1 MPVSPAARPSPSVP
15 ATPGSALGFDRFLR
29 SVERRAI
36 RIAELGEELHP
47 RAVEHVAR
55 AMADLAKIW
64 PTVPEAD
71 WAVEFWRRLH
81 LRLDAARG
89 NAAAR
94 AFERRPQAEDDAPAD
109 DADPLAG
116 ADALA
121 HLENALRALS
131 SPQRLVF
138 LLRVWE
144 GLELPVVAKAMDL
157 APEHAKAELFHAL
170 QRLHGR
176 LAPGAQDRR
185 WVLRCRELLDG
196 WAQALEPPSLAPLAV
211 VRRALARPAPAA
223 ASRNTDGLR
232 RFGLAA
238 LLVGAAVLGW
248 RGVSIWLAQP
258 AVAPPAVEVLE
269 ADTPPPAVVELA
281 PVAAPDYELLADA
294 EQFAL
299 LRDLDF
305 YAWHAREHATDE

>member
-1 MPVSPAARPSPSVP
+1 MTPVSPTAGAESAPS
-15 ATPGSALGFDRFLR
+15 GSALGFDRFLR

-55 AMADLAKIW
+55 AMADLAKNW
-64 PTVPEAD
+64 PTLSEAD

-81 LRLDAARG
+81 RRLDAARG

-94 AFERRPQAEDDAPAD
+94 AFERHGHADEDSAAEG
-109 DADPLAG
+109 ADPLAG
-116 ADALA
+116 PDALV
-121 HLENALRALS
+121 HLEAALRSLS

-144 GLELPVVAKAMDL
+144 GLELPIVAAALDL
-157 APEHAKAELFHAL
+157 TPDAAKAELFHAL

-196 WAQALEPPSLAPLAV
+196 WAQALEPASLAPLAV
-211 VRRALARPAPAA
+211 VRRAIARPVPVPDARGPD
-223 ASRNTDGLR
+223 RLR

-248 RGVSIWLAQP
+248 RGVSLWLAQP
-258 AVAPPAVEVLE
+258 AVAPPSVSVLE
-269 ADTPPPAVVELA
+269 AEAPPPAIVELA

-294 EQFAL
+294 EQYAL
-299 LRDLDF
+299 LQELDF
-305 YAWHAREHATDE
+305 YTWHAREHGTDD